1 MVMKVEPTSYPGW
14 SGHPTYL
21 VRTFK
26 DYQEV
31 CMWMYKNQVEHFLLS
46 SGSPGYT
53 FQVRDK
59 KEWFALKWL

>member
-1 MVMKVEPTSYPGW
+1 MGLKVEPTSYPGW
-14 SGHPTYL
+14 SDHPTYL
-21 VRTFK
+21 VRTFQ

-59 KEWFALKWL
+59 KEWFALKWC